1 MNRENFFGYEKYSF
15 GNDVLEMSVITLGA
29 TVTSLKY
36 RGRELALSYADAQSY
51 LDDKAFVCAAIG
63 RYANRIGDSRFT
75 LNGKEYLLVPNEGKN
90 QLHGGPVSYD
100 KRTWQAEALSD
111 TSLRMSIFSPDGD
124 NGFPGNLT
132 MYVTYTVEGSS
143 LRMDFE
149 ALSDAD
155 THFAPT
161 SHMYFDLGGK
171 GNVLEHEMWINASG
185 WLEVDDG
192 LIPTGRVMPAEGD
205 FDFSTLRKVGQDY
218 DHCFVLAG
226 EHACTLEAGGIRMDL
241 FTDMPAMQLYTASA
255 MGEPLGVN
263 SGLAIEPE
271 FLPDSP
277 NKPDFPSTLL
287 RAGEKKANWARF
299 DFSDV

>member
-1 MNRENFFGYEKYSF
+1 MNKENFFGYEKYSF
-15 GNDVLEMSVITLGA
+15 GSDLLELSVITLGA

-36 RGRELALSYADAQSY
+36 RGRELALSYADAQGY

-75 LNGKEYLLVPNEGKN
+75 LNGKEYQLVPNEGKN
-90 QLHGGPVSYD
+90 QLHGGPLSYD
-100 KRTWQAEALSD
+100 KRTWQAEVLSD

-132 MYVTYTVEGSS
+132 MRVTYSIEGSS
-143 LRMDFE
+143 LRMDFD
-149 ALSDAD
+149 AVSDAD

-171 GNVLEHEMWINASG
+171 GNVLEHEMWINSTG
-185 WLEVDDG
+185 WLEVDEG
-192 LIPTGRVMPAEGD
+192 LIPTGRVMSAEGD
-205 FDFSTLRKVGQDY
+205 FDFSVLRKVGRDY
-218 DHCFVLAG
+218 DHCFLLGG

-241 FTDMPAMQLYTASA
+241 YTDMPAMQLYTASA

-287 RAGEKKANWARF
+287 PAGERKASWARF
-299 DFSDV
+299 DFSDI